1 MSEFC
6 YSENVILWCLLLAAV
21 SPMALRVEVEALG
34 RGSAGTVVA
43 VAVQVAPEDRAAL
56 GERVRFRVAL
66 WRGSQKLDDGS
77 GVGELAA
84 DGSFLVY
91 REWPPGESTVRVEV
105 SSLDGTRA
113 GAVERKVVVPVLEK
127 PFLSPEGA
135 PPDAAV
141 LMPSPPPQ
149 EAVRFSRP
157 RLGTVVGAVE
167 LALQAPESTGEVR
180 FFHDEQLV
188 LVKNRPPWQL
198 SLSLG
203 ANPRRTVVRAEAW
216 SADGRFLGEDAVV
229 LSGSESRLDVHI
241 LLREEK
247 GEEQPVKVTVAVS
260 PPGLEEEVVL
270 LLDDQPVARWLSC
283 PCVTELAAKDLRGAR
298 VLVAEAR
305 GGGRQGEA
313 VLVVGTGTLVE
324 TARVDVVELPVA
336 VLDAA
341 GKPVPGLTP
350 AAFQVWE
357 DGRPVMVETVAR
369 SEDLPVSL
377 GLAVDVS
384 GSMEKDFPLVRQ
396 AVGGFLSDFLRP
408 GDRFFL
414 GTFSWEFVLLLP
426 WGSEPRLV
434 EERLAR
440 LRVEGGTSLHD
451 AVIKALELFRG
462 RKGPR
467 ALVVITDGED
477 TTSRTG
483 WDAALRYARTVRTP
497 IFPVGIRVS
506 VLDFVFR
513 SKLSELAAATGGE
526 AFFVG
531 KAEELPAVYRR
542 IGEQLRHQ
550 YVLVYRSPATS
561 AAEAFRQVTV
571 KVQQPGVTVRTIPGY
586 FPTP

>member
-1 MSEFC
+1 
-6 YSENVILWCLLLAAV
+6 
-21 SPMALRVEVEALG
+21 MALRVEVEPLG
-34 RGSAGTVVA
+34 RGASGTVVA
-43 VAVQVAPEDRAAL
+43 VAVQVAPEDRPAL
-56 GERVRFRVAL
+56 GDRVRFRVVF
-66 WRGSQKLDDGS
+66 WRASQRLDEGS

-91 REWPPGESTVRVEV
+91 REWPAGEGTVRVEV

-113 GAVERKVVVPVLEK
+113 GAVERKLVVPVLDK
-127 PFLSPEGA
+127 PFLPPEGA
-135 PPDAAV
+135 SPDAAA
-141 LMPSPPPQ
+141 LAPAPPPE
-149 EAVRFSRP
+149 EAVRFTRP
-157 RLGTVVGAVE
+157 RPGTVVGTVE
-167 LALQAPESTGEVR
+167 LTLQAPESTGEVR
-180 FFHDEQLV
+180 FFQEEQLV

-229 LSGSESRLDVHI
+229 LSGSEGRLDVHI
-241 LLREEK
+241 LLREGK
-247 GEEQPVKVTVAVS
+247 GENQPVKVTVAVS

-270 LLDDQPVARWLSC
+270 LLDDRPVTRWLSC
-283 PCVTELAAKDLRGAR
+283 PCVTELAPQALHSAR

-305 GGGRQGEA
+305 GGGREGEA

-336 VLDAA
+336 VLDAT
-341 GKPVPGLTP
+341 GKPVPGLT
-350 AAFQVWE
+350 AADFQVWE
-357 DGRPVMVETVAR
+357 DGRPVVVETAGR
-369 SEDLPVSL
+369 GEDLAVFL

-384 GSMEKDFPLVRQ
+384 GSMQKDFPLVRQ
-396 AVGGFLSDFLRP
+396 AVGGFLGEFLRP
-408 GDRFFL
+408 SDRFFL
-414 GTFSWEFVLLLP
+414 GTFSWEFSLLLP
-426 WGSEPRLV
+426 WGSEPRLAG
-434 EERLAR
+434 ERLASV
-440 LRVEGGTSLHD
+440 RVEGGTSLHD

-483 WDAALRYARTVRTP
+483 WDAALRYARTMRTP
-497 IFPVGIRVS
+497 IFPVGIRVA
-506 VLDFVFR
+506 VLDFLLR

-542 IGEQLRHQ
+542 IAEQLRHQ

-561 AAEAFRQVTV
+561 AFDAFRQVTV
-571 KVQQPGVTVRTIPGY
+571 KVQGQGVTVRTIPGY
-586 FPTP
+586 FPVP

>member
-1 MSEFC
+1 
-6 YSENVILWCLLLAAV
+6 
-21 SPMALRVEVEALG
+21 MALRVEVEALG
-34 RGSAGTVVA
+34 RGTTGTVMA
-43 VAVQVAPEDRAAL
+43 VAVQVAPEDRPAL
-56 GERVRFRVAL
+56 GERVRFRVAF
-66 WRGSQKLDDGS
+66 WRASQKLDDGS
-77 GVGELAA
+77 GVAELAA

-91 REWPPGESTVRVEV
+91 REWPSGEGLVRVEV
-105 SSLDGTRA
+105 SSLDGTRV
-113 GAVERKVVVPVLEK
+113 GAVERKVVVPVLDK
-127 PFLSPEGA
+127 PFVPPEGA

-141 LMPSPPPQ
+141 LVPSPPP
-149 EAVRFSRP
+149 EEGVRFTRP

-180 FFHDEQLV
+180 FFQDEQLV

-203 ANPRRTVVRAEAW
+203 ANPRRSVVRAEAW

-229 LSGSESRLDVHI
+229 LSGSESRLDVQI
-241 LLREEK
+241 LLREGK

-260 PPGLEEEVVL
+260 PPGVEEEVVL
-270 LLDDQPVARWLSC
+270 LLDDRPVARWLSC
-283 PCVTELAAKDLRGAR
+283 PCVTELPPQALRSAR

-305 GGGRQGEA
+305 GGGKEGEA
-313 VLVVGTGTLVE
+313 VLVAGTGTLVE
-324 TARVDVVELPVA
+324 TARVEVVELPVA
-336 VLDAA
+336 VLDAS
-341 GKPVPGLTP
+341 GKPVPGLNP
-350 AAFQVWE
+350 ADFQVWE
-357 DGRPVMVETVAR
+357 DGQPVAVESIAR
-369 SEDLPVSL
+369 SQDLPVFL

-414 GTFSWEFVLLLP
+414 GTFSWEFTLLLP
-426 WGSEPRLV
+426 WGTEPRLAAD
-434 EERLAR
+434 RLASV
-440 LRVEGGTSLHD
+440 RVEGGTSLHD

-483 WDAALRYARTVRTP
+483 WEAALRFARTMRTP
-497 IFPVGIRVS
+497 VFPVGIRVS
-506 VLDFVFR
+506 FLDFAFR
-513 SKLSELAAATGGE
+513 SKLSELASATGGE

-531 KAEELPAVYRR
+531 KPEELPAVYRR

-550 YVLVYRSPATS
+550 YVLVYRSPAT
-561 AAEAFRQVTV
+561 AAGDAFRQVTV
-571 KVQQPGVTVRTIPGY
+571 KVQKPGVTVRTIPGY
-586 FPTP
+586 FPAP